1 MDYKEKYKQA
11 LERAKESLND
21 GTISQNTIDYLYGI
35 LPELKESEDEKIR
48 KALIWHLTRVDNEIP
63 LGAYH
68 SIDGVEIK
76 DMIAWLEK
84 QKKLE
89 KETTIAWHDVSEE
102 PQEMR
107 ELFCEWESDDATWH
121 DVCFYDSKTNKFRQN
136 KMPID
141 NVTKWTYVDELLELQ
156 KTVEWSEED
165 EIHRQWILECLADG
179 KRKVPEY
186 SEQYQSLFDW
196 FESLKQRIGG

>member
-84 QKKLE
+84 QGEQKPTQEIEPFEAEHGKYYYCI
-89 KETTIAWHDVSEE
+89 KDYFCGGRKQASKGDVVQALRGLPIMGLKDASEYFL
-102 PQEMR
+102 PVS
-107 ELFCEWESDDATWH
+107 FIKCNSA
-121 DVCFYDSKTNKFRQN
+121 
-136 KMPID
+136 
-141 NVTKWTYVDELLELQ
+141 
-156 KTVEWSEED
+156 WSED
-165 EIHRQWILECLADG
+165 DDWIKTKIMKVLLGSETFLTTEETNEC
-179 KRKVPEY
+179 V
-186 SEQYQSLFDW
+186 DW
-196 FESLKQRIGG
+196 LKSLKQRIAP

>member
-1 MDYKEKYKQA
+1 MEHKENY
-11 LERAKESLND
+11 EIPPIE
-21 GTISQNTIDYLYGI
+21 TEYYI
-35 LPELKESEDEKIR
+35 PEGMEAVIEGDKVIIRRKESEDEKIR
-48 KALIWHLTRVDNEIP
+48 KNCIHFLELQKEHHASTIEI
-63 LGAYH
+63 
-68 SIDGVEIK
+68 DK
-76 DMIAWLEK
+76 CIAWLEK